1 MINPISDGE
10 PVTYELL
17 NAIINQVNSIVIPT
31 DEQAQIIKV
40 YGNTI
45 GRKEDDV
52 VKIAVGSQEV
62 NVTATGIVNDIR
74 FNFPDGSNFQA
85 APYVTA
91 SIIDYKN
98 EGQGISI
105 GSLTITS
112 ITNQNFTA
120 RLKLI
125 TDLKKATTVRVNYIA
140 VGSGIT
146 S

>member
-17 NAIINQVNSIVIPT
+17 NAIINQVNSIVVPS
-31 DEQAQIIKV
+31 DDQAQIVKV

-62 NVTATGIVNDIR
+62 NVTATGVVNDIK
-74 FNFPDGSNFQA
+74 FNFPDGTNFQSS
-85 APYVTA
+85 PYVTT
-91 SIIDYKN
+91 SIIDYKG

-140 VGSGIT
+140 IGSGST